1 MKHLGIL
8 AALLAVN
15 TAFAEPA
22 VDVQARIF
30 NYFLER
36 AEKGDA
42 SAQFIV
48 GFRYESGS
56 GAERD
61 MKKAMSWYAKAASQG
76 HEQARERI
84 GAPVSHAAASAPA
97 APAPMPAPPTV
108 SRPEPEPAPTSR
120 AIAKVETKK
129 SPEVK
134 LKAKPAP
141 KPAPVAVSAAPPVT
155 KRADA
160 PHAAAS
166 VAAPN
171 PVPRASPVLV
181 AAAGTDKPATS
192 TTAAAE
198 LATPAASGASAMAGA
213 QTVAQPT
220 PERKA
225 AEAPAINTLEVV
237 LNGKWARNE
246 IAPDYLPSS
255 NTSCLRASGD
265 KVVCFSG
272 GAQAHVDGNAVMYAV
287 KSTLSDFSPNGAFRV
302 QYVFNVTD
310 VTVDGGAS
318 ASDSRDLFGLASRL
332 GWQEPGLTL
341 DCSVSEAGRITCVR
355 NGRQQL
361 TFYRQ

>member
-1 MKHLGIL
+1 MRHLGIL
-8 AALLAVN
+8 AALFVAN

-56 GAERD
+56 GTERD
-61 MKKAMSWYAKAASQG
+61 MKKAMEWYTKAAAKG

-84 GAPVSHAAASAPA
+84 GAPASPPPAPAPVA
-97 APAPMPAPPTV
+97 APAPAPLTV
-108 SRPEPEPAPTSR
+108 AKPEPAPAPAPKVVAKAEIKKPPEAAKPKAR
-120 AIAKVETKK
+120 AI
-129 SPEVK
+129 
-134 LKAKPAP
+134 P
-141 KPAPVAVSAAPPVT
+141 KPAPAVVASAAKHADT
-155 KRADA
+155 SRATA
-160 PHAAAS
+160 PAAAPS
-166 VAAPN
+166 

-181 AAAGTDKPATS
+181 QAASSEKPATS
-192 TTAAAE
+192 TTATAE
-198 LATPAASGASAMAGA
+198 PAPAAAPVAS
-213 QTVAQPT
+213 TVVSTETVT
-220 PERKA
+220 PPAPEKKP
-225 AEAPAINTLEVV
+225 AEAPAINALEVV
-237 LNGKWARNE
+237 LSGKWARNE
-246 IAPDYLPSS
+246 VAPDYLPSS
-255 NTSCLRASGD
+255 NTSCLRAGGD
-265 KVVCFSG
+265 KIVCFSG

-310 VTVDGGAS
+310 VTADAS
-318 ASDSRDLFGLASRL
+318 AAASDSRDLFGLASRL

-341 DCSVSEAGRITCVR
+341 DCSVNEAGRITCLR

>member
-1 MKHLGIL
+1 MRHLGIL
-8 AALLAVN
+8 AAFFVAH

-56 GAERD
+56 GTERD
-61 MKKAMSWYAKAASQG
+61 MKKAMEWYTKAAAKG

-84 GAPVSHAAASAPA
+84 GAPASQPPASAPVA
-97 APAPMPAPPTV
+97 APAPAPQTV
-108 SRPEPEPAPTSR
+108 AKPEPAP
-120 AIAKVETKK
+120 APAPKVVAKVETRKA
-129 SPEVK
+129 PEATK
-134 LKAKPAP
+134 PKAKAIP
-141 KPAPVAVSAAPPVT
+141 KPAPVAVSSAAPVA

-160 PHAAAS
+160 SHATASAAAS
-166 VAAPN
+166 A
-171 PVPRASPVLV
+171 PVPRPTPVLV
-181 AAAGTDKPATS
+181 PASSDKPATS
-192 TTAAAE
+192 TMAAAE
-198 LATPAASGASAMAGA
+198 PATTVAAIASTAVTNTE
-213 QTVAQPT
+213 TVAQPA
-220 PERKA
+220 PEKKP

-237 LNGKWARNE
+237 LSSKWARNE
-246 IAPDYLPSS
+246 VAPDYLPSS
-255 NTSCLRASGD
+255 NTSCLRAGNE
-265 KVVCFSG
+265 KIVCFSG

-310 VTVDGGAS
+310 VTADANAS

-341 DCSVSEAGRITCVR
+341 DCSVNEAGRITCLR